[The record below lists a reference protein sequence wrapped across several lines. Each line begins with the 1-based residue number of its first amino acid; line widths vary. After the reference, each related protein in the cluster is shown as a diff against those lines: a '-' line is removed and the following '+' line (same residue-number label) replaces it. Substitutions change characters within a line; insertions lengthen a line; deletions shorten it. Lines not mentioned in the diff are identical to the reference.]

1 MRRAPDQ
8 LTRSPPPITRPATP
22 GSADRRTHLVL
33 PVSLA
38 SVIAAIPV
46 WEQYRS
52 FMEWALDS
60 LATLTGNAGLAIIV
74 FTIIIKTL
82 LLPLTIKS
90 TRSSK
95 AMQELSPKIKDIQK
109 KYGKDRA
116 RASQETMALY
126 QQYGVNPMAG
136 CLPMLIQVPIFWGL
150 YRAIYNLS
158 RAADAAAGGPW
169 AHGFLW
175 IGDLA
180 HPDPWKVLPILAG
193 IFQLVQTRM
202 MRPANMPKSDD
213 PQQQVMNVMM
223 NFMPLMVVL
232 FGWNFAAGPVIY
244 WVTQSLYS
252 VVQQWFIT
260 GWGSLGAWLPWL
272 PELPEHRRLGYQPP
286 RNLDDVVVV
295 GGAVAPRSGIG
306 GWLQRKMEEAQHQA
320 TTRQQEAQQKRGAT
334 ATEADTA
341 EPDAATEANGVGSKA
356 DPFAAKRR
364 DASTS
369 YRDRVDAAASFKPK
383 SDRTTGSTTATTAP
397 TARKKKRKR

>member
-1 MRRAPDQ
+1 M
-8 LTRSPPPITRPATP
+8 
-22 GSADRRTHLVL
+22 L
-33 PVSLA
+33 PVLFSSLA
-38 SVIAAIPV
+38 AQIPV

-60 LATLTGNAGLAIIV
+60 LAGFTGNAGLAIIV
-74 FTIIIKTL
+74 FTIIVKTL

-95 AMQELSPKIKDIQK
+95 AMQELSPKIKELQK

-136 CLPMLIQVPIFWGL
+136 CLPMVIQIPIFWGL

-158 RAADAAAGGPW
+158 QPHATGVDAAW
-169 AHGFLW
+169 SQGFLW
-175 IGDLA
+175 IGDLSQA
-180 HPDPWKVLPILAG
+180 DPWKLLPILAG
-193 IFQLVQTRM
+193 IFQFVQSRM

-213 PQQQVMNVMM
+213 PQQQIMNVMM
-223 NFMPLMVVL
+223 NFMPLMVVI
-232 FGWNFAAGPVIY
+232 FGWQFAAGPVIY
-244 WVTQSLYS
+244 WVTQSAYS

-286 RNLDDVVVV
+286 RNLDDVVVG
-295 GGAVAPRSGIG
+295 GGAAERKGIG
-306 GWLQRKMEEAQHQA
+306 GWMQRKMEEAQKQAAERQQA
-320 TTRQQEAQQKRGAT
+320 TQTSGKSAESP
-334 ATEADTA
+334 DDA
-341 EPDAATEANGVGSKA
+341 EPEGEPEPNGAGGKS

-369 YRDRVDAAASFKPK
+369 YRDRVDAATSFKPK
-383 SDRTTGSTTATTAP
+383 SANANGNPTATTAP
-397 TARKKKRKR
+397 APRKKKRKR

>member
-1 MRRAPDQ
+1 
-8 LTRSPPPITRPATP
+8 
-22 GSADRRTHLVL
+22 VL

-38 SVIAAIPV
+38 SVIASIPV

-52 FMEWALDS
+52 FMEWALDG
-60 LATLTGNAGLAIIV
+60 LANWTGDAGLAIIV

-95 AMQELSPKIKDIQK
+95 AMQELSPKIKELQK

-126 QQYGVNPMAG
+126 QRYGVSPMAG
-136 CLPMLIQVPIFWGL
+136 CLPMIIQIPIFWGL

-158 RAADAAAGGPW
+158 NENVGEW

-175 IGDLA
+175 LTDLSS
-180 HPDPWKVLPILAG
+180 PDPWKLLPVLAG
-193 IFQLVQTRM
+193 IFQFVQSRM

-213 PQQQVMNVMM
+213 PQQQIMNVMM
-223 NFMPLMVVL
+223 NFMPLMVVV

-272 PELPEHRRLGYQPP
+272 PELPEHRRLGYQAP

-295 GGAVAPRSGIG
+295 SGEPKAG
-306 GWLQRKMEEAQHQA
+306 VMGWFARKMEEAQA
-320 TTRQQEAQQKRGAT
+320 KAAEQQKQRSGDEKPAKASKARPADDEPDT
-334 ATEADTA
+334 DTADT
-341 EPDAATEANGVGSKA
+341 DVDANGAEEKG

-364 DASTS
+364 ASSTS
-369 YRDRVDAAASFKPK
+369 YKDRVDAASSFKPK
-383 SDRTTGSTTATTAP
+383 SANTNGSTTATTAP

>member
-1 MRRAPDQ
+1 
-8 LTRSPPPITRPATP
+8 
-22 GSADRRTHLVL
+22 
-33 PVSLA
+33 
-38 SVIAAIPV
+38 
-46 WEQYRS
+46 
-52 FMEWALDS
+52 MEWALDS
-60 LATLTGNAGLAIIV
+60 LAGWTGDAGLAIIV

-95 AMQELSPKIKDIQK
+95 AMQELSPKIKELQK

-136 CLPMLIQVPIFWGL
+136 CLPMLIQIPIFWGL

-158 RAADAAAGGPW
+158 NENVGEW

-175 IGDLA
+175 LHDLSS
-180 HPDPWKVLPILAG
+180 PDPWKLLPILAG
-193 IFQLVQTRM
+193 IFQFVQSRM
-202 MRPANMPKSDD
+202 MRPANMPKTDD
-213 PQQQVMNVMM
+213 PQQQIMNVMM

-232 FGWNFAAGPVIY
+232 FGWSFASGPVIY
-244 WVTQSLYS
+244 WVTQSLFS

-272 PELPEHRRLGYQPP
+272 PALPEHRRHGYQPP

-295 GGAVAPRSGIG
+295 GGAAAVERKGIS
-306 GWLQRKMEEAQHQA
+306 GWLHRKMEEAQQQA
-320 TTRQQEAQQKRGAT
+320 AQRQHPNSRKDEKAA
-334 ATEADTA
+334 A
-341 EPDAATEANGVGSKA
+341 EPAGEAGSAVETNGADEKG

-383 SDRTTGSTTATTAP
+383 SARTTGSTTTTAAP

>member
-1 MRRAPDQ
+1 
-8 LTRSPPPITRPATP
+8 
-22 GSADRRTHLVL
+22 
-33 PVSLA
+33 
-38 SVIAAIPV
+38 
-46 WEQYRS
+46 
-52 FMEWALDS
+52 MEWVLDS
-60 LATLTGNAGLAIIV
+60 LANFTGNAGIAIII
-74 FTIIIKTL
+74 FTIIVKTL

-95 AMQELSPKIKDIQK
+95 AMQELSPKIKEIQK
-109 KYGKDRA
+109 KHGKDRA

-136 CLPMLIQVPIFWGL
+136 CLPMLIQIPIFWGL

-158 RAADAAAGGPW
+158 QAADVAAGGPW

-175 IGDLA
+175 ISDLA
-180 HPDPWKVLPILAG
+180 QADPYKILPILAG
-193 IFQLVQTRM
+193 IFQFVQSRM
-202 MRPANMPKSDD
+202 MRPANMPKTDD
-213 PQQQVMNVMM
+213 PQQQIMNVMM

-232 FGWNFAAGPVIY
+232 FGWSFAAGPVIY
-244 WVTQSLYS
+244 WVTQSLFS

-272 PELPEHRRLGYQPP
+272 PGLPEHRRLGYQPP

-295 GGAVAPRSGIG
+295 GGAAAQKTGIG
-306 GWLQRKMEEAQHQA
+306 GWLQRKMEEAQQHA
-320 TTRQQEAQQKRGAT
+320 AERQQQAGSGGKGPARETK
-334 ATEADTA
+334 A
-341 EPDAATEANGVGSKA
+341 EPDDAIEVNGAAEKG
-356 DPFAAKRR
+356 DPFEAKRR

-383 SDRTTGSTTATTAP
+383 SARANGNPTATTTP